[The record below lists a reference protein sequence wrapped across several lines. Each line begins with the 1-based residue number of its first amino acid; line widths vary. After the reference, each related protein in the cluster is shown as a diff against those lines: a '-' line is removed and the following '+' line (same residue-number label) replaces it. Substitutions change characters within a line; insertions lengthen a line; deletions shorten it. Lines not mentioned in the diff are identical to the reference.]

1 MKTFNKWKN
10 DMYKNHIGLSSMLT
24 SPKIAQDDVC
34 KFDIRIL
41 ACHEKW
47 VIPAFV
53 SPKKFSLHVLF
64 LNTYL

>member
-41 ACHEKW
+41 ACHEK
-47 VIPAFV
+47 
-53 SPKKFSLHVLF
+53 
-64 LNTYL
+64 